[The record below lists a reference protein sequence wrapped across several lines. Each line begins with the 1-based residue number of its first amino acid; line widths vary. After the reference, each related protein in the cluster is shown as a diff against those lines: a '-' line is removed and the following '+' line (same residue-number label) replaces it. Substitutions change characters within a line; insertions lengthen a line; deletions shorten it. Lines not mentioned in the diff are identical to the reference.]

1 MAELGAIEQQA
12 RDQCLA
18 LIEAS
23 TLDPK
28 AEGGITS
35 FAKTMGETLRPWES
49 FLASKKWTMGKRLT
63 FVDFLLYEGLDWHRE
78 FQLSVVQVYPNIPE
92 YMKQIEHLPNIQEY
106 FTSNRYTAWPI
117 LSYEGTW
124 GYKKSSR

>member
-23 TLDPK
+23 TPGSQK
-28 AEGGITS
+28 PRGP
-35 FAKTMGETLRPWES
+35 ETLAELRS
-49 FLASKKWTMGKRLT
+49 FQEVDDGEKADVRRLPA
-63 FVDFLLYEGLDWHRE
+63 LRRGYIDWHRE
-78 FQLSVVQVYPNIPE
+78 FQLSVVQGYPNILE
-92 YMKQIEHLPNIQEY
+92 YVKRFEQLPNIQEY
-106 FTSNRYTAWPI
+106 FTSNRYTTWPI
-117 LSYEGTW
+117 LGYERTW